1 VNKSGNRPNQSKP
14 RPITATKLAHYVTT
28 LGRCERFLRFALYP
42 DEFDALKNRYNV
54 TTETLSPM
62 LAEAGNAFEREVV
75 REVGARA
82 TVINLQNKKAHEF
95 VKVLRQQPL
104 GRVLYY
110 QVSLA
115 GIIGRIECEGI
126 ADLIEITRQIDE
138 TVDAVVIDVK
148 ASRRESTR
156 FRLQIAFYARLL
168 RETLVRAGVQC
179 NSVRGAVVSRED
191 NLTTVEPEHFELGLY
206 EDEIERLIALPH
218 SDLERAL
225 AKSLDEA
232 TYHLSSKCDGC
243 PHNPVCFIDTAE
255 REDLSL
261 VPLLTATE
269 KRALQSSG
277 IKSAR
282 QLAELMTYDR
292 RGMEPAPGHEA
303 DVARISKRWPLGGRL
318 PTLVQRARGALKQ
331 FDDNIEAKQYI
342 LGSGFGSLPDSQ
354 RYPDLIKVFIDAQCD
369 YIEDRIYLMAGLIVA
384 PDRTIEVVEMADLPP
399 DAGVERDLLITWLK
413 KLLQKI
419 AEAAGVDFAPLH
431 IYLFDRND
439 QSVLLSA
446 LTRHF
451 DLLCAIPA
459 FYDLLTSSPALTQ
472 GMVSFLKDEVCE
484 RRNLSPICLNLY
496 RVAAEMGFAWRE
508 DKLNFWER
516 FRARAFDFNRS
527 FIRDRQT
534 GEFREVISADERDKM
549 QVEAGARFSTQI
561 PLEYAYTVWGKLS
574 ESESMSPDQL
584 AQIRGFLGVTKDELC
599 RLAAHRCRALHH
611 IERQFSRKNRHVEK
625 SPLDLTSLGKVRSN
639 PQEIPLNRSL
649 EDFLLLE
656 HYAKHQSALLHL
668 SQPPEQRAQTGGT
681 AILKCEQYN
690 HGDRGIDRGVFSLV
704 QSNGQPAR
712 GDEFG
717 APRLREGSWV
727 VLNPLLNEEGLPRA
741 ASALVGGRLCVIE
754 NVDEGR
760 MELRLPRMSFRRTRF
775 RYGHWNFDPLIGFLY
790 TLDEMVDD
798 LNADKYLEACRH
810 ADHNQL
816 YRWMNEAYLD
826 PAAPKPE
833 RLIRPSRLRTGRE
846 MAELAAKSQQPFGLT
861 EAQREIVGGHL
872 TQRAL
877 VVQGPPGTGKS
888 HTIGFAILARALA
901 LKSPARPF
909 RVAIAAKTHAAV
921 EIVLASVI
929 KRMNDLFAS
938 NPNDP
943 RLKLL
948 KQARIIKIGNAAG
961 DIVPDGVELVLAE
974 GNEEQSASEQWQ
986 DLMTE
991 NLLII
996 GGTPGGLYRLVKGG
1010 TARGRQIDWS
1020 EEYFDLVV
1028 IDEASQMSITEALTA
1043 AAFLNHDGQF
1053 IAVGD
1058 HRQMP
1063 PILVH
1068 TWDRDNRLDLQR
1080 ARPHLSI
1087 FEYLIELGF
1096 PRTALDESFRIPAE
1110 IADFLSRHV
1119 YARDGIDYRSQN
1131 RGRLAAVGEVEDWIS
1146 AVLAPEHPLI
1156 LIEHDEEGSQQ
1167 TNECEAGLIEALAR
1181 IAATRLHLDA
1191 KNGIGVVVPH
1201 RAQKSL
1207 LANRLPMLAQAIDT
1221 VERFQGGERELI
1233 IVSATV
1239 SDRDFAEAESQFLLE
1254 PRRLTVAVSRPKK
1267 KLIVLAARTVFEIIP
1282 SDLDE
1287 YERGSLWKK
1296 LRRECA
1302 QKLIWEGQ
1310 IGDHQARIYAIP
1322 HTLQS

>member
-1 VNKSGNRPNQSKP
+1 VNKPGNRPNQSKP
-14 RPITATKLAHYVTT
+14 RPITATKLAQYVTS

-42 DEFDALKNRYNV
+42 DEFEALKNRYGV
-54 TTETLSPM
+54 KTETLSPM

-75 REVGARA
+75 REIGARA
-82 TVINLQNKKAHEF
+82 SVVDLQHKKAHEF
-95 VKVLRQQPL
+95 VEVLRQQQP

-110 QVSLA
+110 QVSLT
-115 GIIGRIECEGI
+115 GLIGRIDCEGI
-126 ADLIEITRQIDE
+126 ADLIEITRQSNGTI
-138 TVDAVVIDVK
+138 DAVVIDIK
-148 ASRRESTR
+148 ASRRESMR

-168 RETLVRAGVQC
+168 RETLVQAGVRC
-179 NSVRGAVVSRED
+179 NSVRGAVVSRGE
-191 NLTTVEPEHFELGLY
+191 NLTTEELEQFELGLY

-218 SDLERAL
+218 SDLERIL
-225 AKSLDEA
+225 AGTLDEA
-232 TYHLSSKCDGC
+232 NYHLSSKCDGC

-255 REDLSL
+255 HEDLSL

-269 KRALQSSG
+269 KRALLSAG
-277 IKSAR
+277 IRSAR
-282 QLAELMTYDR
+282 ELAGLMTYNR
-292 RGMEPAPGHEA
+292 QGMDPAPGHEA
-303 DVARISKRWPLGGRL
+303 DVARIVKRWPLGGRL
-318 PTLVQRARGALKQ
+318 PALVQRARGALKQ
-331 FDDNIEAKQYI
+331 YDTRIEAKPFI
-342 LGSGFGSLPDSQ
+342 LGSGFGSLPDPQ
-354 RYPDLIKVFIDAQCD
+354 RYPDLIKVFIDGQFD
-369 YIEDRIYLMAGLIVA
+369 YIEDRIYLIAGLIVA
-384 PDRTIEVVEMADLPP
+384 PDRTIEVVEMSDQPP
-399 DAGVERDLLITWLK
+399 DAAVERDLLIKWLQR
-413 KLLQKI
+413 LLQKI

-472 GMVSFLKDEVCE
+472 GMVSFLKEEVCE

-516 FRARAFDFNRS
+516 FRSSAFDSHRS

-534 GEFREVISADERDKM
+534 GEFQRVNADERNKI

-561 PLEYAYTVWGKLS
+561 PLEYAYSAWGKLG

-584 AQIRGFLGVTKDELC
+584 VQIRGFLGITKDELC

-611 IERQFSRKNRHVEK
+611 IEQQFSRKNRHVEK
-625 SPLDLTSLGKVRSN
+625 SPLALTSLGKVHST
-639 PQEIPLNRSL
+639 PHEIPLNRSL

-656 HYAKHQSALLHL
+656 HYAKHQTALLRL

-681 AILKCEQYN
+681 AILKCEQY
-690 HGDRGIDRGVFSLV
+690 HPGDREIDRGVFSLV

-712 GDEFG
+712 GDELR
-717 APRLREGSWV
+717 ALRLREGSWV
-727 VLNPLLNEEGLPRA
+727 VLNPLLNEEGLARP

-754 NVDEGR
+754 GLDEGR
-760 MELRLPRMSFRRTRF
+760 MELRLPRMNFRRTRF

-833 RLIRPSRLRTGRE
+833 RPIRPSRLRTGRE
-846 MAELAAKSQQPFGLT
+846 MAELAAQSQQPFGLT
-861 EAQREIVGGHL
+861 EAQRKIVGEYF

-909 RVAIAAKTHAAV
+909 RVAVAAKTHAAV
-921 EIVLASVI
+921 EIVLTSII

-938 NPNDP
+938 NPNNP
-943 RLKLL
+943 RLNLL

-1010 TARGRQIDWS
+1010 TARGRQLDWS

-1028 IDEASQMSITEALTA
+1028 VDEASQMSITEALTA

-1063 PILVH
+1063 PILAH
-1068 TWDRDNRLDLQR
+1068 TWDRDNRRDLQR

-1096 PRTALDESFRIPAE
+1096 PRTALDESFRVPAE
-1110 IADFLSRHV
+1110 IADFLGRHV

-1131 RGRLAAVGEVEDWIS
+1131 RCRLAAVSEVEDWIS
-1146 AVLAPEHPLI
+1146 AVLAPEYPLI

-1167 TNECEAGLIEALAR
+1167 SNECEAGLIEILAR
-1181 IAATRLHLDA
+1181 TVATRLHLDA
-1191 KNGIGVVVPH
+1191 KTGIGIVVPH

-1207 LANRLPMLAQAIDT
+1207 LASRLPMLAQAVDT

-1267 KLIVLAARTVFEIIP
+1267 KLILLAARTVFEIIP

-1310 IGDHQARIYAIP
+1310 IGGHQARIYAIP
-1322 HTLQS
+1322 PNIQSV